1 MSKYTINEIVEKVN
15 EQIGEQLKESVS
27 EQIKPYTDELF
38 EKINTNRPNKMLT
51 GMQGYPK
58 QKLHNFDTYELRDA
72 GGFDNFSHYLKAI
85 TEKNYSA
92 LENCR
97 VEKDVLIGQSPG
109 SFMIPTKY
117 QAEIIQAMAEREI
130 IRPLCQSWVLKRGQ
144 GETLTVPAIQSYDFS
159 SDKVANVD
167 IDAVAEGGTYGE
179 DTPTVRQVELKLNK
193 IGKTV
198 DFSEEV
204 IFGSPVDMGN
214 FISGIFGDAAALKI
228 NKLLIKGTGSGEPLG
243 VQNGN
248 DLLTITAE
256 SGQDSDTLIAE
267 NIFNMAKKLIPDAWA
282 TSVFLC
288 SIQNI
293 DQLLKLHVK
302 LGTSSVRIKVFNE
315 TDGKFTILGRPC
327 IMNQHMGSLGDAHSI
342 MLCNFRRY
350 AVLTRDGM
358 MIRSDEGKSGTN
370 WKKDLV
376 SYKFTM
382 YLDGQPL
389 DNSTVVLSDSNEVAN
404 FVTVP
409 VI

>member
-1 MSKYTINEIVEKVN
+1 MSSITLDRIRELVGEAVEQKV
-15 EQIGEQLKESVS
+15 QKS
-27 EQIKPYTDELF
+27 IKPYTDQLF
-38 EKINTNRPNKMLT
+38 EEINRPKPNKMLT
-51 GMQGYPK
+51 GMQGYPE
-58 QKLHNFDTYELRDA
+58 QKLHNFDSYELRDA

-85 TEKNYSA
+85 SEKNYSA

-117 QAEIIQAMAEREI
+117 QAEIIQAMAEKEI

-167 IDAVAEGGTYGE
+167 IDAVEEGGTYGE
-179 DTPTVRQVELKLNK
+179 DTPTVRQVKLKLNK

-204 IFGSPVDMGN
+204 IFGSPVDMGS
-214 FISGIFGDAAALKI
+214 FISGIFGSAAAFKI
-228 NKLLIKGTGSGEPLG
+228 NKLLIKGTGSGQPLG

-256 SGQDSDTLIAE
+256 AGQDSDTLIAE
-267 NIFNMAKKLIPDAWA
+267 NIFSMAKKLIPDAWA
-282 TSVFLC
+282 TSIFLC

-293 DQLLKLHVK
+293 DQLLKLSVK
-302 LGTSSVRIKVFNE
+302 IGTAAVRIKVFNE

-327 IMNQHMGSLGDAHSI
+327 IMNQHMGSLGDPHSL
-342 MLCNFRRY
+342 MLCNFKRY

-358 MIRSDEGKSGTN
+358 MIRSDEGKSGEN

-382 YLDGQPL
+382 YLDAQPL
-389 DNSTVVLSDSNEVAN
+389 DNSTVILADGNEVAN

-409 VI
+409 SI

>member
-1 MSKYTINEIVEKVN
+1 MTIDRVKEL
-15 EQIGEQLKESVS
+15 IGEAV
-27 EQIKPYTDELF
+27 EQKVQKSIKPYTDELF
-38 EKINTNRPNKMLT
+38 EQINRVKPNKMLT
-51 GMQGYPK
+51 GMQGYPE
-58 QKLHNFDTYELRDA
+58 QKLHNFDSYELRDA

-85 TEKNYSA
+85 SEKNYSA

-109 SFMIPTKY
+109 SFLIPTKY
-117 QAEIIQAMAEREI
+117 QAEIIQAMAEKEI

-179 DTPTVRQVELKLNK
+179 DTPTVRQVKLKLNK

-204 IFGSPVDMGN
+204 IFGSPVDMGS
-214 FISGIFGDAAALKI
+214 FISGIFGSAAAFKI

-256 SGQDSDTLIAE
+256 TGQDSDTLVAE
-267 NIFNMAKKLIPDAWA
+267 NIFSMAKKLIPDAWA
-282 TSVFLC
+282 TSIFLC

-302 LGTSSVRIKVFNE
+302 LGTSAVRIKVFQE

-327 IMNQHMGSLGDAHSI
+327 IMNQHMGSLGDPHSL
-342 MLCNFRRY
+342 MLCNFKRY

-358 MIRSDEGKSGTN
+358 MIRSDEGKSGEN

-382 YLDGQPL
+382 YLDAQPL
-389 DNSTVVLSDSNEVAN
+389 DNSTVVLADGNEVAN
-404 FVTVP
+404 FITVP
-409 VI
+409 SI

>member
-1 MSKYTINEIVEKVN
+1 MSMTIDRVKEL
-15 EQIGEQLKESVS
+15 IGEAV
-27 EQIKPYTDELF
+27 EQKVQKSIKPYTDELF
-38 EKINTNRPNKMLT
+38 EQINRVKPNKMLT
-51 GMQGYPK
+51 GMQGYPE
-58 QKLHNFDTYELRDA
+58 QKLHNFDSYELRDA

-85 TEKNYSA
+85 SEKNYSA

-109 SFMIPTKY
+109 SFLIPTKY
-117 QAEIIQAMAEREI
+117 QAEIIQAMAEKEI

-179 DTPTVRQVELKLNK
+179 DTPTVRQVKLKLNK

-204 IFGSPVDMGN
+204 IFGSPVDMGS
-214 FISGIFGDAAALKI
+214 FISGIFGSAAAFKI

-256 SGQDSDTLIAE
+256 TGQDSDTLVAE
-267 NIFNMAKKLIPDAWA
+267 NIFSMAKKLIPDAWA
-282 TSVFLC
+282 TSIFLC

-302 LGTSSVRIKVFNE
+302 LGTSAVRIKVFQE

-327 IMNQHMGSLGDAHSI
+327 IMNQHMGSLGDPHSL
-342 MLCNFRRY
+342 MLCNFKRY

-358 MIRSDEGKSGTN
+358 MIRSDEGKSGEN

-382 YLDGQPL
+382 YLDAQPL
-389 DNSTVVLSDSNEVAN
+389 DNSTVVLADGNEVAN
-404 FVTVP
+404 FITVP
-409 VI
+409 SI

>member
-1 MSKYTINEIVEKVN
+1 MTVTLDRVREI
-15 EQIGEQLKESVS
+15 IGETVEEKIRTS
-27 EQIKPYTDELF
+27 IKPYTDELF
-38 EKINTNRPNKMLT
+38 EKINTVKPNKMLT
-51 GMQGYPK
+51 GTQGYPE
-58 QKLHNFDTYELRDA
+58 QKLHNFDSYELRDNA
-72 GGFDNFSHYLKAI
+72 GFDNFSHYLKAI

-117 QAEIIQAMAEREI
+117 QAEIIQAMAEKEL
-130 IRPLCQSWVLKRGQ
+130 IRPLCVSWVLKRGQ

-179 DTPTVRQVELKLNK
+179 DTPTVRQVKLKLNK

-214 FISGIFGDAAALKI
+214 FISGIFGSAAAFKI

-256 SGQDSDTLIAE
+256 DGQDPDTLVAE
-267 NIFNMAKKLIPDAWA
+267 NIFNMVKKLTPDAWG

-302 LGTSSVRIKVFNE
+302 LGTAAVKIKVFNE
-315 TDGKFTILGRPC
+315 SDGKFTILGRPC
-327 IMNQHMGSLGDAHSI
+327 LMSQHMGSLGEAHSI
-342 MLCNFRRY
+342 MLCNFKRY

-382 YLDGQPL
+382 YLDAQPL
-389 DNSTVVLSDSNEVAN
+389 DNSTIVLADSNEVAN

-409 VI
+409 AI

>member
-1 MSKYTINEIVEKVN
+1 MGITIDRIREL
-15 EQIGEQLKESVS
+15 IGEAV
-27 EQIKPYTDELF
+27 EQKVQKSIKPYTDELF
-38 EKINTNRPNKMLT
+38 EQLNQPKPNKMLT
-51 GMQGYPK
+51 GMAGYPE
-58 QKLHNFDTYELRDA
+58 QKLHNFDTYELRDT

-117 QAEIIQAMAEREI
+117 QAEIIQAMAEKEI
-130 IRPLCQSWVLKRGQ
+130 VRPLCQSWVLKRGQ

-159 SDKVANVD
+159 SDKTANVD
-167 IDAVAEGGTYGE
+167 IDSVAEGGTYGE
-179 DTPTVRQVELKLNK
+179 DTPTVRQIQLKLNK

-214 FISGIFGDAAALKI
+214 FISGIFGDAAAFKI
-228 NKLLIKGTGSGEPLG
+228 NKLLIKGTGASEALG

-256 SGQDSDTLIAE
+256 TGQDSDTLVAE

-302 LGTSSVRIKVFNE
+302 LGTAAVRIKVFQE
-315 TDGKFTILGRPC
+315 SAGKFTILGRPC
-327 IMNQHMGSLGDAHSI
+327 LMTQHMGSLGDAHSI

-370 WKKDLV
+370 WKKDIV

-389 DNSTVVLSDSNEVAN
+389 DNSTIVLADSNEVAN
-404 FVTVP
+404 FITVP
-409 VI
+409 AI